1 VSKHGKSLPK
11 DVIAHW
17 PEVFGEVTLN
27 VLPLRYLDS
36 VLLNFKDGKVWEIKV
51 TKKTR
56 DAGWSQFEKSI
67 SELVRTYE
75 ERIDNVDFKLDTDR
89 VKKDITKDTQKFLKR
104 KLD

>member
-1 VSKHGKSLPK
+1 MSNQGKSLPK

-17 PEVFGEVTLN
+17 PEVFGEV
-27 VLPLRYLDS
+27 RYLDS

-56 DAGWSQFEKSI
+56 DAGWDQFEKSI
-67 SELVRTYE
+67 SELVKTYE
-75 ERIDNVDFKLDTDR
+75 EKIDNVDFKLDTDR
-89 VKKDITKDTQKFLKR
+89 VKKDITKDTQKFLKK

>member
-1 VSKHGKSLPK
+1 MSKHGKSLPK

-17 PEVFGEVTLN
+17 PEVFGEIKLN
-27 VLPLRYLDS
+27 VLPLRYLDC
-36 VLLNFKDGKVWEIKV
+36 VLLNFKDGKVWEIKI

-56 DAGWSQFEKSI
+56 DVGWEQFERSI

-75 ERIDNVDFKLDTDR
+75 EKIDNVDFRLDTDR
-89 VKKDITKDTQKFLKR
+89 VKKDITKNTEKFLKR

>member
-1 VSKHGKSLPK
+1 MSNQGKSLPK

-17 PEVFGEVTLN
+17 PEVFGEVRLN

-56 DAGWSQFEKSI
+56 DAGWDQFEKSI
-67 SELVRTYE
+67 SELDKTYE
-75 ERIDNVDFKLDTDR
+75 EKIDNVDFKLDTDR
-89 VKKDITKDTQKFLKR
+89 VKKDITKDTQKFLKK